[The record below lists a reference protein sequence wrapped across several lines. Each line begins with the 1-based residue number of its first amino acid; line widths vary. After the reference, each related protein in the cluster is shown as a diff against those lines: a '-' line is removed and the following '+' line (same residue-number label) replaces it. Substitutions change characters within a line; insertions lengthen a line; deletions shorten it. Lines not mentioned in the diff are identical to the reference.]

1 MTTINITQALCLT
14 LVHSLWQGFLAAVAA
29 GIVILCTRRS
39 KAAVRYNLLTAV
51 LVLFL
56 LGAAF
61 TFFHE
66 AAGSNQP
73 GGAVSAWV
81 EGKVSGLEETVVL
94 SGIQPQVH
102 AGIERSTGIF
112 GQVGDFL
119 TLHASTVVLVWML
132 CLLGQVVQLMG
143 GFYQLGRL
151 RRRRVFDSGVLW
163 QERLQLLAVRLGIRK
178 PVELIQSAYVA
189 VPVTFGFLKPSILV
203 PLGMLTNLP
212 ADQVE
217 TILLHELAHIRR
229 NDYLA
234 NLLLHIAEAVF
245 FFNPGLRW
253 VASLIREERE
263 ACCDDMVL
271 NTADR
276 NSYFDALVAF
286 GENTFVRQ
294 RYALPLGKRKTDL
307 LWRIRRMLNQENK
320 KLHIMEKAILSLGLT
335 AILAIGLISMRAAE
349 LQADKRQTAHQAA
362 WQGTDTVPTSSNAS
376 GKRAKEQFPSISTR
390 VEDNGSTKQYKIDAT
405 DAEGNTFQ
413 LTKVNGTV
421 TELVINGKSIPESD
435 FDQYL
440 YIFDEIE
447 SRNHETAG
455 EQGGEDRV
463 TAAERELARVQERL
477 DAANQEQTD
486 AQQRLEEQQERQQ
499 ELQEQ
504 EQEKQQEKLEQ
515 DQEKKQEKLEQD
527 QEKRQEALEKQQ
539 EAAEQ
544 AAERKQEAAEQE
556 AERKQEAAE
565 QQAERQQEAVE
576 NQQEAVEK
584 QQEAVEKQQEAVEQ
598 QEGSRNAAD
607 RSINQL
613 IGDMIDLGLAGSR
626 EDIHSFTLD
635 SNGLT
640 INGSRQSGD
649 AYQSLKRKYIR
660 NASEH
665 YIYSHNGNGTTVDV
679 RQ

>member
-1 MTTINITQALCLT
+1 MTPINITQALCLT
-14 LVHSLWQGFLAAVAA
+14 LVHSLWQGLLAAVAA
-29 GIVILCTRRS
+29 GIIILCTRRS

-56 LGAAF
+56 LGTAL
-61 TFFHE
+61 TFFRE
-66 AAGSNQP
+66 AAGSNGP
-73 GGAVSAWV
+73 GGAVGAWV
-81 EGKVSGLEETVVL
+81 EGKVSGLEETGVL

-102 AGIERSTGIF
+102 AGVERSTGIL

-132 CLLGQVVQLMG
+132 CLLGQLVQLMG

-151 RRRRVFDSGVLW
+151 RRRRVFDPGALW

-178 PVELIQSAYVA
+178 TVALIQSAYVA

-234 NLLLHIAEAVF
+234 NLLLHITEALF

-271 NTADR
+271 DTADR

-286 GENTFVRQ
+286 GENTFAQQ
-294 RYALPLGKRKTDL
+294 RFALPLGKGKTDL

-349 LQADKRQTAHQAA
+349 QQADKRQTAHQPA
-362 WQGTDTVPTSSNAS
+362 WQGTDTVPTASNAS
-376 GKRAKEQFPSISTR
+376 GNRAKEQFPSISTR

-421 TELVINGKSIPESD
+421 TELVINGRSIPESD

-447 SRNHETAG
+447 NRNHATAG
-455 EQGGEDRV
+455 EQGGEDGV
-463 TAAERELARVQERL
+463 TAAERELARAQERL
-477 DAANQEQTD
+477 DVANKDQTD

-515 DQEKKQEKLEQD
+515 EQEKKQD
-527 QEKRQEALEKQQ
+527 AAQQ
-539 EAAEQ
+539 EAEK
-544 AAERKQEAAEQE
+544 KQEAAEQE
-556 AERKQEAAE
+556 AERKQEAAD
-565 QQAERQQEAVE
+565 QQAERQQEA
-576 NQQEAVEK
+576 AEK
-584 QQEAVEKQQEAVEQ
+584 QQEAVEKQQEAYEKQ
-598 QEGSRNAAD
+598 KEAYDRQEVSRNAAD
-607 RSINQL
+607 RLINQL
-613 IGDMIDLGLAGSR
+613 IGDMIDLGLVGSR
-626 EDIHSFTLD
+626 EDVHSFTLD

-640 INGSRQSGD
+640 LNGARQSGD
-649 AYQSLKRKYIR
+649 AYQTLRRKYIR

-665 YIYSHNGNGTTVDV
+665 YNYSHNSNGTTVDV

>member
-29 GIVILCTRRS
+29 GVVILCTKRS

-56 LGAAF
+56 LATAF

-66 AAGSNQP
+66 VGGGNEP
-73 GGAVSAWV
+73 GGSVSAWV

-94 SGIQPQVH
+94 GGTQLQVH
-102 AGIERSTGIF
+102 AGVERRTGIP
-112 GQVGDFL
+112 GRLGDFL
-119 TLHASTVVLVWML
+119 TLHASTVVLVWMF
-132 CLLGQVVQLMG
+132 CLLGQLVQLMG

-151 RRRRVFDSGVLW
+151 RRRRVFDPGVLW

-178 PVELIQSAYVA
+178 TVDLIQSAYVA

-234 NLLLHIAEAVF
+234 NLMLHIAEALF
-245 FFNPGLRW
+245 FFNPGVRW

-276 NSYFDALVAF
+276 NSYFDALMAF

-294 RYALPLGKRKTDL
+294 RYALALGKGKTDL

-320 KLHIMEKAILSLGLT
+320 KLHIMEKAILCLGLT

-349 LQADKRQTAHQAA
+349 QQADKRQTARQPV
-362 WQGTDTVPTSSNAS
+362 WRNTDTVPTSSNAN
-376 GKRAKEQFPSISTR
+376 RAKEQFPSISTR
-390 VEDNGSTKQYKIDAT
+390 VEDHGSTKQYKIDAT

-421 TELVINGKSIPESD
+421 TELVINGRSIPETD

-463 TAAERELARVQERL
+463 ASAERELAKARERL
-477 DAANQEQTD
+477 DAANQEQTE

-504 EQEKQQEKLEQ
+504 EQERQQEKLEQ
-515 DQEKKQEKLEQD
+515 EQEKKQEKLEQE
-527 QEKRQEALEKQQ
+527 QEKRQEAIEKQEEAAQQ
-539 EAAEQ
+539 EAEK
-544 AAERKQEAAEQE
+544 KQEAAERE
-556 AERKQEAAE
+556 AERKQAAAE
-565 QQAERQQEAVE
+565 QQAERQQEA
-576 NQQEAVEK
+576 AEK
-584 QQEAVEKQQEAVEQ
+584 QQEAYEKQQEAYEK
-598 QEGSRNAAD
+598 QEVSRTAAD

-613 IGDMIDLGLAGSR
+613 IGDMIDLGLAESR
-626 EDIHSFTLD
+626 EDIHSFRLD
-635 SNGLT
+635 SNALT
-640 INGSRQSGD
+640 LNGARQSGD
-649 AYQSLKRKYIR
+649 AYQTLRRKYIT
-660 NASEH
+660 NAAEH
-665 YIYSHNGNGTTVDV
+665 YVYSHNGNGTTVDV